1 MIINNW
7 TLSWDCFLQ
16 ILKHSE
22 KTFKKK
28 NFITNVNLDD
38 KKSQHSEKKC
48 HKNVNL
54 VHKKTQTS
62 EKRHKNVT
70 LSKKSHK
77 LAKKDTKL

>member
-1 MIINNW
+1 MTKN
-7 TLSWDCFLQ
+7 
-16 ILKHSE
+16 HSIV
-22 KTFKKK
+22 KK
-28 NFITNVNLDD
+28 NVT
-38 KKSQHSEKKC
+38 
-48 HKNVNL
+48 KNVNL